1 MSGFEIGLIGFA
13 ALIFMLAIRI
23 PIGVA
28 MLATGMIGYASIAGV
43 NPLFSFLKTQMYW
56 QFTSFDLSVAPLFI
70 LVRW

>member
-28 MLATGMIGYASIAGV
+28 MLTTGMMGYAYIAGIT
-43 NPLFSFLKTQMYW
+43 PLLSSLKTQM
-56 QFTSFDLSVAPLFI
+56 
-70 LVRW
+70 